1 MTVGTRGHQD
11 SDMTTRI
18 LIVEDEAEI
27 RHSMRVALERAG
39 YQVDEAEDGED
50 GLARFGDGTAWAAVL
65 LDQRMPGM
73 DGLETLRR
81 MKARNPTPRIIMVT
95 AYGSIDL
102 AVDAMKLGATDFV
115 RKPTTPDIL
124 RNAVRAAVAQRG
136 ADPVTSDAAGG
147 TAANGPLVS
156 RVTMNG
162 FRFWADPDEKPA
174 AGNARRF
181 VVEHP
186 DGQREPVRVDILP
199 EAVAQAE
206 HLSHRRLPVGE
217 GLWSCEAEKALS
229 TYLWTAGAV
238 PPGGVLQLSTLDLD
252 ALDLAIRWDKGDG
265 EAGPG

>member
-1 MTVGTRGHQD
+1 MSTRV
-11 SDMTTRI
+11 

-39 YQVDEAEDGED
+39 YQVDEAGDGVE
-50 GLARFGDGTAWAAVL
+50 GLARFGDGAAWAAVL
-65 LDQRMPGM
+65 VDQRMPGM

-95 AYGSIDL
+95 AYGSIEL

-136 ADPVTSDAAGG
+136 ADPVRSEAGG
-147 TAANGPLVS
+147 ESVGTGPLVS

-162 FRFWADPDEKPA
+162 FRFWPDPDE
-174 AGNARRF
+174 GSTTGEARRF

-186 DGQREPVRVDILP
+186 DGQREPVAVHILP

-206 HLSHRRLPVGE
+206 HLTRRRLPLGE
-217 GLWSCEAEKALS
+217 GLWAWEAERALS
-229 TYLWTAGAV
+229 AYLWTTGAV
-238 PPGGVLQLSTLDLD
+238 PPGGTLQLSTLDLD
-252 ALDLAIRWDKGDG
+252 ARDLVIRWGKSAG
-265 EAGPG
+265 ETGSS

>member
-1 MTVGTRGHQD
+1 MNIRV
-11 SDMTTRI
+11 

-27 RHSMRVALERAG
+27 RRSMRVTLERAG
-39 YQVDEAEDGED
+39 YQVDEAGDGEE
-50 GLARFGDGTAWAAVL
+50 GLERFGDGAAWAAVL
-65 LDQRMPGM
+65 VDQRMPGM

-136 ADPVTSDAAGG
+136 ADPVKSDAAVE
-147 TAANGPLVS
+147 TAVNGPLVS

-174 AGNARRF
+174 AGSARRF

-186 DGQREPVRVDILP
+186 DGQREPVAMRILP

-206 HLSHRRLPVGE
+206 HLTHRRLPLGE
-217 GLWSCEAEKALS
+217 GLWALEAERALS
-229 TYLWTAGAV
+229 AHLWTEGAV
-238 PPGGVLQLSTLDLD
+238 PPGGTIKLSALDLD
-252 ALDLAIRWDKGDG
+252 AREMALRWNQSSG
-265 EAGPG
+265 EAGLG

>member
-1 MTVGTRGHQD
+1 MAVGTRGHQD
-11 SDMTTRI
+11 SEMTTRI
-18 LIVEDEAEI
+18 LIVEDETEI

-39 YQVDEAEDGED
+39 YQVDEAKDGED

-136 ADPVTSDAAGG
+136 ADPVRSDAAGG
-147 TAANGPLVS
+147 TAVNGPLVS

-186 DGQREPVRVDILP
+186 DGQREPVRVEILP

-206 HLSHRRLPVGE
+206 RLSHRRLPVGE
-217 GLWSCEAEKALS
+217 GLWSCEAEKALG

-238 PPGGVLQLSTLDLD
+238 PPGGMLQLSTLDLD

-265 EAGPG
+265 EVGPG

>member
-1 MTVGTRGHQD
+1 
-11 SDMTTRI
+11 MTTRV

-27 RHSMRVALERAG
+27 RQSMRLALERTG
-39 YQVDEAEDGED
+39 YHVDEAVDGAD

-95 AYGSIDL
+95 AFGSIEL

-124 RNAVRAAVAQRG
+124 RNAVRAAVAKRSPG
-136 ADPVTSDAAGG
+136 SVSPVADAKTVDRPLVTS
-147 TAANGPLVS
+147 
-156 RVTMNG
+156 VTMNG
-162 FRFWADPDEKPA
+162 FRFWADPDEEPA
-174 AGNARRF
+174 AGSTRRF

-186 DGQREPVRVDILP
+186 DGKREPVRVDILP

-206 HLSHRRLPVGE
+206 GVSRRRLPVSE
-217 GLWSCEAEKALS
+217 GFWSCEAEKAMGAF
-229 TYLWTAGAV
+229 LWTTGAI
-238 PPGGVLQLSTLDLD
+238 PPGGMLQLSTLDLG
-252 ALDLAIRWDKGDG
+252 ALDLASRWDTGDG
-265 EAGPG
+265 KAGPG

>member
-1 MTVGTRGHQD
+1 MP
-11 SDMTTRI
+11 TRI

-27 RHSMRVALERAG
+27 RRSMRVALERAG
-39 YQVDEAEDGED
+39 YQVDEAEDGAG

-65 LDQRMPGM
+65 VDQRMPGM

-95 AYGSIDL
+95 AYGSIEL

-136 ADPVTSDAAGG
+136 AAPVGSDEVGE
-147 TAANGPLVS
+147 TARSGPLVS

-162 FRFWADPDEKPA
+162 FRFWADPDEKSA
-174 AGNARRF
+174 AGSARRF

-186 DGQREPVRVDILP
+186 DGKRETVRVDILP

-206 HLSHRRLPVGE
+206 RLSHRRLPVGE
-217 GLWSCEAEKALS
+217 GLWACEAEKALGA
-229 TYLWTAGAV
+229 YLWTSGAV
-238 PPGGVLQLSTLDLD
+238 PPGGTLQLS
-252 ALDLAIRWDKGDG
+252 ALDLEALELATNWAPGDEG
-265 EAGPG
+265 ASLE